1 MSIHVTCE
9 ACGGDMHLND
19 RMAGRRLRCQHCD
32 AVIQVPENQPAQ
44 VATETVITDAVVEDA
59 GVEDGVVEVEAIEVE
74 AIEVEAIEV
83 EAVGGGRFR
92 GDASGGVDVEV
103 VEVEAIEPT
112 GSDRVEFAHHD
123 PVFDSPG
130 HHHATD
136 MPTLPP
142 SMQAEE
148 GDDDPPKRAKRKED
162 ELDMTPMVDVTFLLL
177 IFFMVTASFS
187 LQKSMSMPRQQ
198 SDLPSSAPQE
208 EPEEEPDM
216 VTVQVDEFGSFLVMA
231 SDWERETPGKQNL
244 ISALREALAPFS
256 GAVTLSIEVHEEAKL
271 RYLVD
276 CMDAGAI
283 CSFAEVKITQVDGF
297 D

>member
-1 MSIHVTCE
+1 M
-9 ACGGDMHLND
+9 ND
-19 RMAGRRLRCQHCD
+19 RMSGRRVRCQHCD
-32 AVIQVPENQPAQ
+32 AVIQVPEAQPSSV
-44 VATETVITDAVVEDA
+44 VAAAVLDA
-59 GVEDGVVEVEAIEVE
+59 G
-74 AIEVEAIEV
+74 AIEV
-83 EAVGGGRFR
+83 EAVRS
-92 GDASGGVDVEV
+92 DDVVVETV
-103 VEVEAIEPT
+103 EAVEVEALEPT
-112 GSDRVEFAHHD
+112 GSERVEFAHD

-142 SMQAEE
+142 SMQAED
-148 GDDDPPKRAKRKED
+148 GDDDPPKRTKRKED

-216 VTVQVDEFGSFLVMA
+216 VTVQIDEFGSFLVMA

-244 ISALREALAPFS
+244 ISALREAMAPFS